1 MDIMSNNSIT
11 TIYYV
16 VSFDHVDW
24 FVLFI
29 LLKRAIAYVCVS
41 FLAKYIPIIDNFVIG
56 GGHFD
61 FLYNHWF
68 K

>member
-1 MDIMSNNSIT
+1 MSSVLGGYICNVYVY
-11 TIYYV
+11 IYEL
-16 VSFDHVDW
+16 S
-24 FVLFI
+24 LT
-29 LLKRAIAYVCVS
+29 LKRAIAYVCVS

-68 K
+68 I